1 MLRPARG
8 IHVAAE
14 QFDSDITA
22 GRHPR
27 AAIGVG
33 DGHDGGDVRRPRSL
47 VDDGLT
53 MLELAEIMR
62 GLECEVAMNLD
73 GGGSTTMVHRG
84 HLLNRPYTEQDQP
97 APASR
102 PIVRP
107 RRAP

>member
-1 MLRPARG
+1 MT
-8 IHVAAE
+8 VVTC
-14 QFDSDITA
+14 D
-22 GRHPR
+22 GR
-27 AAIGVG
+27 
-33 DGHDGGDVRRPRSL
+33 RSL

-62 GLECEVAMNLD
+62 GLQCEVAMNLD

-102 PIVRP
+102 PIVSALLLDGAR
-107 RRAP
+107 

>member
-1 MLRPARG
+1 VVSAD
-8 IHVAAE
+8 

-33 DGHDGGDVRRPRSL
+33 DGHVTVLACDGRRSL

-53 MLELAEIMR
+53 MLELATAMR
-62 GLECEVAMNLD
+62 DVGCETAMNLD
-73 GGGSTTMVHRG
+73 GGGSTTLVHRG

-102 PIVRP
+102 PIVS
-107 RRAP
+107 ALLFHTA